1 MNNQGEISWPVSR
14 GQRNGNSLIIGG
26 AHEVTET
33 AAHAAYHHRTDTG
46 ANIECPVFL
55 FAVQGV
61 LTILLPDSLV
71 QIAPVK

>member
-1 MNNQGEISWPVSR
+1 M
-14 GQRNGNSLIIGG
+14 IIGG